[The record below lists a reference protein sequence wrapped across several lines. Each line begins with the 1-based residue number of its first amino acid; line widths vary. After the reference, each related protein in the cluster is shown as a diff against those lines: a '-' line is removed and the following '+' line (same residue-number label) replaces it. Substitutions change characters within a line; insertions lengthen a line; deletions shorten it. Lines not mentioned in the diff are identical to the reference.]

1 MKNASHLVLVILLL
15 VLLSCCSEEQKA
27 ITPSGKS
34 IKIGIIG
41 PMSGPKKALGIENLA
56 GIQTALHMH
65 PYLNNGDGIKLVVED
80 DQNEPELTVKAFRKL
95 VDEDKVSALIL
106 LSTSASALAVNA
118 IADSY
123 QVPVLVLR
131 ATHPEI
137 SKNTKFVSQICFDNI
152 FQGKVAALFVRD
164 ELLLDRV
171 AVFKNQDSFYSS
183 SLAAEF
189 IRKFRSIEG
198 QIIDVIS
205 IASEPVDYD
214 AILKHL
220 REQKVQLLYLP
231 VTVENV
237 IAISKAAKNMG
248 WYPKAMGGDGL
259 LDNVIARHPK
269 EVVHLDGLLAI
280 DLYSDTIKTTS
291 YGKKAGKVF
300 RSLYGTLNSFYPASG
315 FEGISILMDAMNR
328 CYDPADSECINTMLH
343 DTVDFKGLM
352 GNITIQPD
360 GKALRPL
367 IVNRIRG
374 RQLEFVVKVY

>member
-1 MKNASHLVLVILLL
+1 MNNARYLVLVILLL
-15 VLLSCCSEEQKA
+15 VLLSCRSEEQQT
-27 ITPSGKS
+27 ITPSGKN
-34 IKIGIIG
+34 IKIGVIG
-41 PMSGPKKALGIENLA
+41 PMSGLKKALGKENLA

-95 VDEDKVSALIL
+95 VDADKVSAVIL

-118 IADSY
+118 IADNY

-137 SKNTKFVSQICFDNI
+137 SKNNKFVSQICFDNI

-171 AVFKNQDSFYSS
+171 AVFKNPDSFYSS
-183 SLAAEF
+183 SLADEF
-189 IRKFRSIEG
+189 IRKFRSVEG
-198 QIIDVIS
+198 QVNDVIS
-205 IASEPVDYD
+205 IGSESVDYD

-220 REQKVQLLYLP
+220 REKKIQLLYVP
-231 VTVENV
+231 VTAENV
-237 IAISKAAKNMG
+237 IAISKAAENLG

-259 LDNVIARHPK
+259 LDNVVSRHPK

-280 DLYSDTIKTTS
+280 DLYSDTIATTS
-291 YGKKAGKVF
+291 YAKKAGKVF
-300 RSLYGTLNSFYPASG
+300 RSLHGTQNSFNPASG
-315 FEGISILMDAMNR
+315 FEGISILMHAMNR
-328 CYDPADSECINTMLH
+328 CQNPADSECINTMLH
-343 DTVDFKGLM
+343 NTVDFKGLM
-352 GNITIQPD
+352 GNITIQPN

-374 RQLEFVVKVY
+374 NQLEFVVKVY